1 MARTVSA
8 DVQKELYLPQ
18 TSYCF
23 LTLAEINSDELA
35 SPIYL
40 VNNNE
45 NILSNGNTYIKCQFE
60 FSPPAEVDGTPQ
72 NASIALDGVD
82 RSIIEII
89 QAINDPLTVT
99 ISVIEVTNPDTIEFG
114 AWEFTL
120 RNVSFNYA
128 KVTGDLVFQTYLSD
142 NTGTLKYNNIN
153 FPGLYG

>member
-23 LTLAEINSDELA
+23 LPLAEINSDELDE
-35 SPIYL
+35 PVYL
-40 VNNNE
+40 VSNNE
-45 NILSNGNTYIKCQFE
+45 NIISNGNTYIKCQFE

-72 NASIALDGVD
+72 NASISLDGVD

-89 QAINDPLTVT
+89 QSINDPLTVT
-99 ISVIEVTNPDTIEFG
+99 ISVIEVSSPDIIEFG
-114 AWEFTL
+114 PWEFTL
-120 RNVSFNYA
+120 RNVTFNA
-128 KVTGDLVFQTYLSD
+128 SKVTGDLIFQTYLLD
-142 NTGTLKYNNIN
+142 NISTLKYNNIN